1 MSFKKVSN
9 FFFYYSNKSF
19 YLILIHIF
27 LFDKFLENCYPLGTT
42 FEIKLKS
49 FFNGDK
55 YFKKDMKGEDRIV
68 IGNNFSLK
76 KKNNK
81 LKY

>member
-1 MSFKKVSN
+1 M
-9 FFFYYSNKSF
+9 FFDIN
-19 YLILIHIF
+19 I
-27 LFDKFLENCYPLGTT
+27 ENCYPLGTT

-68 IGNNFSLK
+68 IGKNYLFIK
-76 KKNNK
+76 K
-81 LKY
+81 